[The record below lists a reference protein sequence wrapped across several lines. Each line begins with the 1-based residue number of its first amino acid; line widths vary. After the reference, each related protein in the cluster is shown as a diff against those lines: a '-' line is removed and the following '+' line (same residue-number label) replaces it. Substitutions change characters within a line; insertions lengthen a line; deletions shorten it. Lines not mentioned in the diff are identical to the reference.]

1 MNSVKKWKVKT
12 RKKMKFLTKFI
23 KEHRTLSL
31 TVLVGVLLVA
41 SGIYLATIQ
50 IQAVPPDPTWEWAK
64 KVGAAGGDDRSKTV
78 ARDDAGNVYVAGGV
92 DRPIIFSGA
101 PALFDLF
108 NSCRYRYLYSQI

>member
-31 TVLVGVLLVA
+31 TVLVGALLVA

-50 IQAVPPDPTWEWAK
+50 IQAVPPDPTWVWAE

-78 ARDDAGNVYVAGGV
+78 APDDGGNVYVARGFDGPLV
-92 DRPIIFSGA
+92 FSGA
-101 PALFDLF
+101 P
-108 NSCRYRYLYSQI
+108 